1 MKYVG
6 TLSAAPMRKIC
17 KASLVR
23 LAATPSKIKT
33 MPRATKP
40 SITDFRIEFFVGIL
54 SKKRSK
60 KKLRPQLIKDKDAK
74 RVATYPSLHLS

>member
-1 MKYVG
+1 
-6 TLSAAPMRKIC
+6 MRKTC

-23 LAATPSKIKT
+23 LAATPTKIKT

-40 SITDFRIEFFVGIL
+40 NITDFGIGFFVGIL

-60 KKLRPQLIKDKDAK
+60 PKPESAGYKESNDLRDLDAI
-74 RVATYPSLHLS
+74 RDWTRDVAKMINS